1 MSAFDQFSL
10 FEDRPVL
17 PPGFKYQSELISL
30 DEERQLVR
38 EIQPLPFKEFEF
50 HGFTGRRR
58 VVSFGW
64 RYDFNERELE
74 RADDVPPFLLP
85 LRSRAAA
92 FAGLGAD
99 SFQHVLVTEYSP
111 GAAIG
116 WHRDKA
122 VFDEVVGVSLLAS
135 CKFRFRRRRGAAWE
149 RADIIAEPRSAYL
162 LSGPARTEWE
172 HSIPPV
178 EQLRY
183 SITFRN
189 FRPKT

>member
-99 SFQHVLVTEYSP
+99 SF
-111 GAAIG
+111 
-116 WHRDKA
+116 
-122 VFDEVVGVSLLAS
+122 
-135 CKFRFRRRRGAAWE
+135 
-149 RADIIAEPRSAYL
+149 
-162 LSGPARTEWE
+162 
-172 HSIPPV
+172 
-178 EQLRY
+178 
-183 SITFRN
+183 
-189 FRPKT
+189 